1 MSIAVVIPVVPS
13 LPVDRLRSTLAQRR
27 LHRGMQATIL
37 TILLVG
43 ALERNV
49 SVVVNA
55 VFALGVTVLPGLLA
69 SDFDVHLG
77 SGLSLFITF
86 AVLLH
91 SLGMVGLYDRLWW
104 WDHLTHVLSASIVAS
119 VGYATIRALDDYSD
133 AVSFPGEFLAVFVFL
148 FTVAFG
154 VLWELL
160 EQVGRE
166 LALAGGFEPVLIVYG
181 LEDTMWDLVFDMVG
195 AVVGAAYAANNLE
208 VTAATLRRYF
218 DRVSERSE

>member
-1 MSIAVVIPVVPS
+1 
-13 LPVDRLRSTLAQRR
+13 
-27 LHRGMQATIL
+27 MQATIF
-37 TILLVG
+37 TILLLG
-43 ALERNV
+43 ALQRNV

-55 VFALGVTVLPGLLA
+55 TFGLAVTLLPGMLA
-69 SDFDVHLG
+69 NDFDVHLG

-86 AVLLH
+86 AVFLH
-91 SLGMVGLYDRLWW
+91 SLGMFGLYDRLWW
-104 WDHLTHVLSASIVAS
+104 WDHLTHVLSAALVAS
-119 VGYATIRALDDYSD
+119 VGYATTRALDDYSE
-133 AVSFPGEFLAVFVFL
+133 AVYFPGEFLAVFVFL
-148 FTVAFG
+148 FTVALG

-166 LALAGGFEPVLIVYG
+166 LAIAGGFEPVLIIYG

-218 DRVSERSE
+218 DRMSERSE